1 MQQLEKA
8 YGNFPEED
16 GLAVLYVFCVWF
28 HAVSSSVL
36 LCLSRTLTD
45 RFTSSYLF
53 SHYKQ
58 HHQSKQSD
66 L

>member
-1 MQQLEKA
+1 MQQLEEA
-8 YGNFPEED
+8 YGHFPEEE
-16 GLAVLYVFCVWF
+16 LAVLYVFYVRVL
-28 HAVSSSVL
+28 AVTSSVL
-36 LCLSRTLTD
+36 LCLSQTLTD
-45 RFTSSYLF
+45 LFKSSYLF